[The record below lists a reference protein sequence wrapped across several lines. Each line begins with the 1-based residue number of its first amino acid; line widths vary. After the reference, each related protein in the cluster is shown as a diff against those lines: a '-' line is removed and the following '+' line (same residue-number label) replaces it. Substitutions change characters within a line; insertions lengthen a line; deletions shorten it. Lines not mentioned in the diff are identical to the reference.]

1 MRHLHPFQGDMI
13 KRIRQIVQMGFL
25 LFFLYLFF
33 RTAYPLTSRLPVD
46 LFLRIDPLVAL
57 GTLLSGH
64 AWVGKALW
72 SLVLLGATLLI
83 GRFFCGWICPMG
95 TSIAVSEKIFGF
107 APQRHGEHRELQN
120 TGFLRALRASVVRI
134 PNLKMYFLGL
144 LLVSCL
150 FGFSAFLLFDP
161 LVLLMRTATL
171 AFFPIL
177 IFAVNLGLQ
186 TVGPLAERIGWDA
199 LSYMSYAQPYF
210 GWNMVALILFIGI
223 MALSAIA
230 RRFWCRNLCPLGA
243 LLSLFSR
250 FGGIKRRVSDACIEC
265 GLCARRCPMGAIPE
279 DVHATRTPECIQC
292 QTCAAVCSED
302 AIHFGRSTPREQVQR
317 AFDPSKRALL
327 VSAGAG
333 LVVAAAARTGASVP
347 MPDTYLIRPPG
358 ALPESSFLDR
368 CVRCGACMKVCPTYG
383 LQPSFL
389 QSGIEGFWT
398 PRLVPRI
405 GGCEQ
410 KCNLCGRVCPTG
422 AIRDLPLE
430 EKQFAKIGT
439 AIIERRKCLAWEQMK
454 TCLVCDEA
462 CPYDA
467 IEFRV
472 VTDFIGTFRRPFVIE
487 EKCIGCGLCEQKCPV
502 GGASAIRV
510 DRTEEERR
518 ASGSYITERKRQLRE
533 VHDEEKDYFE
543 EM

>member
-1 MRHLHPFQGDMI
+1 LRHLNI
-13 KRIRQIVQMGFL
+13 KHIRQIVQTLSL
-25 LFFLYLFF
+25 LFFLYLFLQA
-33 RTAYPLTSRLPVD
+33 TYPLTSLIPVD

-64 AWVGKALW
+64 AWIGKALW
-72 SLVLLGATLLI
+72 SLVLVGATLLI

-95 TSIAVSEKIFGF
+95 TSIAVLEKILES
-107 APQRHGEHRELQN
+107 APQRRRARKETQN
-120 TGFLRALRASVVRI
+120 TGSEVLRALCGFAVRI
-134 PNLKMYFLGL
+134 PNLKMYFLAL
-144 LLVSCL
+144 LLASCL

-177 IFAVNLGLQ
+177 ISAINLGLRV
-186 TVGPLAERIGWDA
+186 VGPLAERFGWDA
-199 LSYMSYAQPYF
+199 LSYLSYTQPYF
-210 GWNMVALILFIGI
+210 GWNGIILILFVGI
-223 MALSAIA
+223 VVLSAVA

-265 GLCARRCPMGAIPE
+265 GLCAQQCPMGAIPE
-279 DVHATRTPECIQC
+279 DFYITRTPECIQC
-292 QTCAAVCSED
+292 QTCAAVCPED
-302 AIHFGRSTPREQVQR
+302 AIHFGRGAPREHVQR

-333 LVVAAAARTGASVP
+333 LALAAAARTGASVP
-347 MPDTYLIRPPG
+347 VRDTYLIRPPG
-358 ALPESSFLDR
+358 ALPEPSFLDR
-368 CVRCGACMKVCPTYG
+368 CVRCGACMKVCPTHG

-410 KCNLCGRVCPTG
+410 ACNLCGRVCPTG

-439 AIIERRKCLAWEQMK
+439 AIIVRSKCLAWEQMK

-472 VTDFIGTFRRPFVIE
+472 VTDFIGTFKRPFVIE
-487 EKCIGCGLCEQKCPV
+487 EKCVGCGLCEQKCPV

-518 ASGSYITERKRQLRE
+518 TSGSYITEKKRRLRE

-543 EM
+543 ER